1 MTTILATAKAWAALV
16 GAIITALVGTLTP
29 DDPGYRVLTIVLAVV
44 TAIATYRIPNRTPEV
59 E

>member
-29 DDPGYRVLTIVLAVV
+29 EDPGYRVLTIVLAVV
-44 TAIATYRIPNRTPEV
+44 TAIATYRIPNRPAEV